1 MIRHTKTKAGAVA
14 ASAMLTLLF
23 AAPLAAAAGTPHPN
37 GGPTPAATTTTITG
51 MASTF
56 VAGDPISVNVSVAAD
71 PPGGGT
77 PTGTVTVSDGG
88 SQTCPVTLAGGTGS
102 CSITEATPGPFSFTA
117 TYSGDSNFASSG
129 TAAGFEV
136 TVGGES
142 STTTISSTTAGPVVG
157 QPITVNFGVTG
168 SGTPTGT
175 VTVSDGGSQTCSGT
189 LVSGVGS
196 CQITETTA
204 GAFSFTATYSGDTN
218 FASSVTS
225 TGSAVTVVQDDTT
238 TSITSTTPGPVVG
251 QPITVGVDVG
261 ANAPGGG
268 TPTGTVTVSDGGVQ
282 TCEVVLIGGAG
293 ACQVTETAIGPFSFT
308 ATYNGDTNFASS
320 TTSTASVVTVGEDAT
335 TTSIT
340 STTLESG
347 RRPGHHG
354 RRQRG
359 SRRAGSGTPTGTVT
373 VSDGGTHSCPVTLA
387 GGAGSCQI
395 TETVAGHYSFSAS
408 YAGDSNDASSATLA
422 VVAVTVAQGRH
433 QDQHHERGV
442 PIRRRPADHHQ
453 RRRRGRRAGQRD
465 AVRHGD
471 RQRRHQTCI
480 ATLSGGTGELP
491 HHRDGGG
498 PVHLHG
504 QLRRRHERFLLG
516 IGRLPRHSRR
526 GRDHNGSH
534 GHDRRPCGRPADH
547 GQRKRGGQPPGQRH
561 AGGDGDGQRRRH
573 PQLYRHAC
581 RRQRAAARSSRGQP
595 AITASRATYE
605 GDTSD
610 APSVTS
616 PSSLTVA
623 PDETTTAITGTTP
636 GPVVG
641 QPITVG
647 VSVEADA
654 PGNGTPAGTVT
665 VSDGTNVCMAKLNA
679 GAGSCKISA
688 TTAGDQDFTASY
700 GGSLNDASSATPAA
714 TPVIVGK
721 ATTKTALK
729 LSGSRVTYGDEQA
742 ERLSVTVSPQ
752 FAGVVPSGKVTLK
765 ESTTTLCVIKLSSA
779 KGSCTLGAT
788 RFGAGVE
795 HLVASYGGSS
805 DFDGSSSS
813 HQTVTISDAS
823 TRTAL
828 ELSASKVTFGDEQAE
843 RISVTVSPE
852 FARDMPA
859 GQVTVQESKVKLCV
873 ITLSSA
879 KGSCALSATRFGAG
893 VKDLVATYGG
903 SSDFEG
909 SASATQ
915 AVTVLKATSRTTLQL
930 STSGV
935 TYGDEQAERLSV
947 TVSPQF
953 AGVLPAGK
961 ITVKTSA
968 ATLCVITLSSAAKGS
983 CTLPAARFPAGIE
996 DLVASY
1002 GGSSVFEGSASGQQ
1016 TVTVARA
1023 TTRTGLRLS
1032 AKRVTYGHERAERLS
1047 VSVSPEFAG
1056 TPTGTVTVTES
1067 KKTLCVITLSSGTG
1081 SCTLSAT
1088 RFGIGKFALGA
1099 RYNGSSGFHGSST
1112 ASAGTVLH
1120 VSKATSSTAL
1130 RLSASTVAYGHEQ
1143 SERLSVTVSPEF
1155 AGTPTGTVTVRWAS
1169 SRLCVVTLSAGK
1181 GSCTLAPKRFGA
1193 GTFHLK
1199 ATYTGD
1205 SHFDGS
1211 DSAVENLTVPF

>member
-14 ASAMLTLLF
+14 ASAMLTVLF

-117 TYSGDSNFASSG
+117 TYSGDSNFAASG
-129 TAAGFEV
+129 TAGAFEV

-168 SGTPTGT
+168 SGSPTGT

-204 GAFSFTATYSGDTN
+204 GAFSFTATYGGDTN

-225 TGSAVTVVQDDTT
+225 IGSAVTVVQDDTT

-282 TCEVVLIGGAG
+282 TCEVMLIDGAG
-293 ACQVTETAIGPFSFT
+293 ACQVTETAVGPFSFT

-340 STTLESG
+340 STT
-347 RRPGHHG
+347 PGPVVG
-354 RRQRG
+354 QAITVAV
-359 SRRAGSGTPTGTVT
+359 SVVADAPGSGTPTGTVT
-373 VSDGGTHSCPVTLA
+373 VSDGGTHSCPVTLV

-408 YAGDSNDASSATLA
+408 YAGDSSDASSATLA
-422 VVAVTVAQGRH
+422 VVAVTVGKDATKTSITNLASSFVVGQPITINVAVGAV
-433 QDQHHERGV
+433 V
-442 PIRRRPADHHQ
+442 PGNGTPT
-453 RRRRGRRAGQRD
+453 GT
-465 AVRHGD
+465 VTVGD
-471 RQRRHQTCI
+471 GARTCI
-480 ATLSGGTGELP
+480 ATLSGGTGSCHITETAAGPYSFTASYGGDTNDLSSASAGFP
-491 HHRDGGG
+491 VTVGGDATTTALTGMTAGPVVGQPITVSVSVVANPPGSGTPAGTVTVSDGGTRSCLVTLVAG
-498 PVHLHG
+498 VG
-504 QLRRRHERFLLG
+504 SCQIIERTA
-516 IGRLPRHSRR
+516 
-526 GRDHNGSH
+526 
-534 GHDRRPCGRPADH
+534 GH
-547 GQRKRGGQPPGQRH
+547 
-561 AGGDGDGQRRRH
+561 
-573 PQLYRHAC
+573 YNF
-581 RRQRAAARSSRGQP
+581 
-595 AITASRATYE
+595 TATYA
-605 GDTSD
+605 GDPSD
-610 APSVTS
+610 ASSVTS
-616 PSSLTVA
+616 PGSLTVS

-636 GPVVG
+636 SPVVG

-647 VSVEADA
+647 VSVGADA

-665 VSDGTNVCMAKLNA
+665 VSDGTKVCMAKLKT

-688 TTAGDQDFTASY
+688 TTAGEQDFTASY

-714 TPVIVGK
+714 TTVIVGK

-752 FAGVVPSGKVTLK
+752 FAGVVPSGKVTVK

-788 RFGAGVE
+788 RFGTGVE

-879 KGSCALSATRFGAG
+879 KGSCALSATRFGTG

-909 SASATQ
+909 SASAPQ
-915 AVTVLKATSRTTLQL
+915 AVTVVKATSRTTLEL
-930 STSGV
+930 SASGV
-935 TYGDEQAERLSV
+935 IYGDEQAERLSV
-947 TVSPQF
+947 SVSPEF

-968 ATLCVITLSSAAKGS
+968 ATLCVITLSSAAKAS
-983 CTLPAARFPAGIE
+983 CTIPAARFPAGIE

-1002 GGSSVFEGSASGQQ
+1002 GGSSVFKGSASGQQ
-1016 TVTVARA
+1016 TFTVARA

-1032 AKRVTYGHERAERLS
+1032 AKRVTYGHERAERLT

-1067 KKTLCVITLSSGTG
+1067 KRTLCVITLSSGTG

-1088 RFGIGKFALGA
+1088 RFGIGKFALGRA
-1099 RYNGSSGFHGSST
+1099 TTAALAST
-1112 ASAGTVLH
+1112 APRQPRPEPCCTSRRRPRAPRSGCPRPRSRTV
-1120 VSKATSSTAL
+1120 TSSPNSC
-1130 RLSASTVAYGHEQ
+1130 RSRSRQSSPGRPPGRSRCGGH
-1143 SERLSVTVSPEF
+1143 R
-1155 AGTPTGTVTVRWAS
+1155 AGSAS
-1169 SRLCVVTLSAGK
+1169 SRSRPARARAR
-1181 GSCTLAPKRFGA
+1181 SRP
-1193 GTFHLK
+1193 
-1199 ATYTGD
+1199 
-1205 SHFDGS
+1205 S
-1211 DSAVENLTVPF
+1211 DSAPARSTSKPPTPATHTSTARIPPSRT